1 MSQADTA
8 HLVYE
13 PGPIPLFCVRAPVV
27 ITASPRD
34 SVLEARSTEVL
45 AGEAIVYTVELRV
58 NSSHRAVGI
67 SAHTPLAVR
76 STTTGA

>member
-1 MSQADTA
+1 MSQAGTA